1 VPLGTFTILALNL
14 GLFVADHILRL
25 PGVSSLYLYHAHPQW
40 FQFLTCTFCH
50 ASWCAARA
58 VPWCGGRRA
67 SVRAGWLA

>member
-1 VPLGTFTILALNL
+1 VPPGTFTILALNL

-50 ASWCAARA
+50 ASWCATRA
-58 VPWCGGRRA
+58 NTLV
-67 SVRAGWLA
+67 